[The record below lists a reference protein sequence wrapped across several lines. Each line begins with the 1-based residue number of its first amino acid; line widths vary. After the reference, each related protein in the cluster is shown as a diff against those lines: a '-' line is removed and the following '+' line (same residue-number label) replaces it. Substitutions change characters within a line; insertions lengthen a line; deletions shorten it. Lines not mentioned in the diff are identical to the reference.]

1 MNSSDE
7 TNQNG
12 NSRNDR
18 IKDVGITQNGMV
30 YVSEKGEVH
39 LAVCLNQE
47 IENQCAQ
54 DSLDIQDLMNLVFQ
68 KPNIEADPINI
79 VDQIESAS
87 QSVIHDTNKLEDLN
101 LNVNLGEQF
110 DQ

>member
-39 LAVCLNQE
+39 LAVCLTQE
-47 IENQCAQ
+47 IENQCSQ
-54 DSLDIQDLMNLVFQ
+54 DTLDSQDLMNLVFQ
-68 KPNIEADPINI
+68 KPTVEADPINI
-79 VDQIESAS
+79 VDQIDAAS
-87 QSVIHDTNKLEDLN
+87 HSVVHDTNQLQELN